1 LELIWRNAYKLSK
14 FSFLFF
20 FKPRHF
26 RARQKSSDIRRM
38 SVSSDTNSALL
49 DAVKVEGMK
58 AEMDAVAAINTA
70 PGCDDFGH
78 PLASRDNSASLSPAA
93 ADPLPA
99 KRPKLEPDDTLN
111 EVSSADFVISF
122 AWPEFCYF
130 SVYNE
135 AYSYI

>member
-1 LELIWRNAYKLSK
+1 
-14 FSFLFF
+14 
-20 FKPRHF
+20 
-26 RARQKSSDIRRM
+26 M

-78 PLASRDNSASLSPAA
+78 PLASRDNSASLSPAV

-99 KRPKLEPDDTLN
+99 KRPKLEPDTLN
-111 EVSSADFVISF
+111 EVSSTDFVISF
-122 AWPEFCYF
+122 
-130 SVYNE
+130 V
-135 AYSYI
+135 

>member
-1 LELIWRNAYKLSK
+1 MYTTGWKQSNSTRKV
-14 FSFLFF
+14 SFLSF

-78 PLASRDNSASLSPAA
+78 PLASRDNSASLSPAV

-99 KRPKLEPDDTLN
+99 KRPKLEPDTLN
-111 EVSSADFVISF
+111 EVSSTDFVISF
-122 AWPEFCYF
+122 
-130 SVYNE
+130 V
-135 AYSYI
+135 

>member
-1 LELIWRNAYKLSK
+1 
-14 FSFLFF
+14 
-20 FKPRHF
+20 
-26 RARQKSSDIRRM
+26 M

-58 AEMDAVAAINTA
+58 AEMDAVAAINTT

-78 PLASRDNSASLSPAA
+78 PLASRVNSASLSPPA

-111 EVSSADFVISF
+111 EVRSTVFVKSF
-122 AWPEFCYF
+122 AWLEFVTFLCILRHF
-130 SVYNE
+130 R
-135 AYSYI
+135 